1 MRSVQTSRPELV
13 DGRTVADRILTRVRQ
28 VDPVWGTYA
37 LDLTFDALL
46 ELVLATGCDHYRAY
60 VLSVM
65 DRRNARLEDDPQL
78 EPRPFAQLAY
88 SLHRCLGGTRLA
100 EVFVQESRTIRE
112 TVERSPDG
120 LVLHRPSHG
129 RPCVLVDFM
138 QDYVARM
145 ARTGALT
152 GESEFMAEAG
162 RQVRLHRELLR
173 DPSSGLWRQ
182 GRGWAEEDPT
192 ALSPGAWSRGQGWVL
207 RGLIDALEVMPP
219 EQVSAQILRTSLVE
233 LFDALLPHQASSGM
247 WRCLVDQS
255 PENSAPETSGTA
267 LIATALYRSLAA
279 GHVDGDAYRDA
290 ADRAWVALVGC
301 VNAEGRIFGACA
313 GPGPLNQR
321 LLEDRYWRRVFPEAE
336 DHGWFSVLY
345 ACAARETWR
354 RVAGSGDC
362 QQRSGRD

>member
-1 MRSVQTSRPELV
+1 M
-13 DGRTVADRILTRVRQ
+13 ADRILARVRQ

-46 ELVLATGCDHYRAY
+46 ELDLATGRDHYRDY

-78 EPRPFAQLAY
+78 ESRPFAHLAY
-88 SLHRCLGGTRLA
+88 TLFRCVGGNRLA
-100 EVFVQESRTIRE
+100 EVFVQESRTILE

-152 GESEFMAEAG
+152 GEPEFMAEAG

-173 DPSSGLWRQ
+173 DPADGLWRQ
-182 GRGWAEEDPT
+182 GRGWTEADPA

-207 RGLIDALEVMPP
+207 RGLLDALEVMPA
-219 EQVSAQILRTSLVE
+219 EQASARILRSSLVE
-233 LFDALLPHQASSGM
+233 LLGALLPRQAASGM
-247 WRCLVDQS
+247 WHCLVDQ
-255 PENSAPETSGTA
+255 PLEYSAPETSGTA
-267 LIATALYRSLAA
+267 LIATSLYRSLAA
-279 GHVDGDAYRDA
+279 GYVEGESYRDA

-321 LLEDRYWRRVFPEAE
+321 LLEDCYWRRVFPEAE

-362 QQRSGRD
+362 QPRSGRD